1 MAVAGFRNLGCG
13 YDRIENVLWRVTHGE
28 LDGYDADR
36 VVIMIGTNNI
46 GFDTDED
53 IVRGIVNLAAVVK
66 LRQPN
71 AQIEVIGLLPRR
83 GFEERIARINALLEP
98 QVVAGGAIFRN
109 PGVRLLKPNGKINES
124 LFLDGVHPNE
134 KGYNRIGD
142 EIAFGKR

>member
-66 LRQPN
+66 LRQTQCTDRSN
-71 AQIEVIGLLPRR
+71 GLLPRR
-83 GFEERIARINALLEP
+83 GSKSGSLGLMRCWNL
-98 QVVAGGAIFRN
+98 
-109 PGVRLLKPNGKINES
+109 RLLQVEQFSGILEY
-124 LFLDGVHPNE
+124 VC
-134 KGYNRIGD
+134 
-142 EIAFGKR
+142 